1 MVKPSSLIA
10 NQVKTC
16 NKHFEECLALCG
28 ELTQGQSV
36 KVNFLLMNLL
46 VFEDL
51 CC

>member
-36 KVNFLLMNLL
+36 KVKFFINEFAG
-46 VFEDL
+46 V
-51 CC
+51 